1 MAAALPASSTLRGE
15 DIGLSSVFSLH
26 FEWAGGDSTSLHKH
40 RGWELVLVRSGE
52 LNGIVDGL
60 RKTARAQEFMDL
72 PAGSIHAIWSST
84 PTEFDVLGQRGLGLT
99 MVIPTEAG
107 GSREVPI
114 YLREGP
120 WAQRPPKRKHYT
132 PEDDVDALRRA
143 SITLIRY

>member
-1 MAAALPASSTLRGE
+1 MAATPAASSTLRGE
-15 DIGLSSVFSLH
+15 DTGLSSVFSLH

-52 LNGIVDGL
+52 LNGIVDGR
-60 RKTARAQEFMDL
+60 RKTTRAQEFMDL

-84 PTEFDVLGQRGLGLT
+84 PTEFDVLGQCGLGLT
-99 MVIPTEAG
+99 MIIPTEDSG
-107 GSREVPI
+107 IREVPI

-120 WAQRPPKRKHYT
+120 WVQRPPKGKQYT
-132 PEDDVDALRRA
+132 SEDDVDALRRA